1 VLTVFLSNN
10 EINVFFSIAK
20 TKYYSFT
27 DAKSQPSVQFQKSL
41 IKLPTDHHIT
51 NVTAYLT
58 VPEQFLKV
66 DSFLYTT
73 GILLNKS
80 GIVDIL
86 FTFKNKNFKNV
97 ISLSTHCF
105 INICLN

>member
-1 VLTVFLSNN
+1 MDFCFT
-10 EINVFFSIAK
+10 IAK
-20 TKYYSFT
+20 AKYYSFT
-27 DAKSQPSVQFQKSL
+27 DAKSQPSVQFPKFL
-41 IKLPTDHHIT
+41 IKLPTNQHIT

-80 GIVDIL
+80 GM
-86 FTFKNKNFKNV
+86 
-97 ISLSTHCF
+97 
-105 INICLN
+105 

>member
-1 VLTVFLSNN
+1 MLDGFLNSNKNTVCFT
-10 EINVFFSIAK
+10 IAK

-27 DAKSQPSVQFQKSL
+27 DAKSQPSVQFPKFL
-41 IKLPTDHHIT
+41 IKLPTNHHIT

-80 GIVDIL
+80 GM
-86 FTFKNKNFKNV
+86 
-97 ISLSTHCF
+97 
-105 INICLN
+105 

>member
-1 VLTVFLSNN
+1 M
-10 EINVFFSIAK
+10 AK

-27 DAKSQPSVQFQKSL
+27 DAKSQPSVQFPKSL
-41 IKLPTDHHIT
+41 IKLPTNHIA

-73 GILLNKS
+73 GIILNKS
-80 GIVDIL
+80 GMSVCWLRIPIKKDYNI
-86 FTFKNKNFKNV
+86 
-97 ISLSTHCF
+97 IMHMSAQCF
-105 INICLN
+105 RKTYA

>member
-1 VLTVFLSNN
+1 MV
-10 EINVFFSIAK
+10 VFFAIVK
-20 TKYYSFT
+20 TKYFSFA

-41 IKLPTDHHIT
+41 IKLPTNHHVT

-80 GIVDIL
+80 GIVNML
-86 FTFKNKNFKNV
+86 FKFLNTFFLNV
-97 ISLSTHCF
+97 MHLRSHVTL
-105 INICLN
+105 